1 MINRP
6 LNVIHI
12 ISFLPIG
19 GVENLLLATLP
30 LFDKNRFNIS
40 VCCTYRKGPIADR
53 LEEKGIPVHLCRVA
67 SRLHPIH
74 LWRLSRWLKE
84 NKADIVHT
92 HMYSSNISG
101 VIAARLAHIPVIISH
116 IHSTHEWKSWN
127 RILMERLVERFRT
140 GTIAVSQYVKNLY
153 LQKTG
158 LACENKIR
166 VLHNIARFSQK
177 SIGDKARLRRES
189 GLPPEGPVVG
199 TVARLVPLKGVDIF
213 IRAAAEVWGRRQDV
227 SFVIVGEGKERR
239 GLETMAEGLGLKRC
253 LFFAGERQ
261 NIADFYDLFN
271 IFVLSS
277 RSEGFGIVILEA
289 MHHDIPV
296 IATAVGGVPEIV
308 INDMTGILVPPESPQ
323 SLAEAIISLLDNPE
337 QGRRLVEEARKRLE
351 LFTVERYVETL
362 ENYYDELWERAM
374 RQG

>member
-6 LNVIHI
+6 LNVIRI

-19 GVENLLLATLP
+19 GVENTLLTTLP

-127 RILMERLVERFRT
+127 RILMERLVDRFRT
-140 GTIAVSQYVKNLY
+140 GAIAVSQYVKNLY

-177 SIGDKARLRRES
+177 SIGDKAHLRRES

-239 GLETMAEGLGLKRC
+239 RLETMAEGLGLKRC

-261 NIADFYDLFN
+261 NIADFYDLFD

-296 IATAVGGVPEIV
+296 IAAAVGGVPEIV
-308 INDMTGILVPPESPQ
+308 INDMTGILVPTESPQ

-337 QGRRLVEEARKRLE
+337 KGRRLVEEARKRLE

-362 ENYYDELWERAM
+362 ENYYEELWERAM
-374 RQG
+374 RR

>member
-1 MINRP
+1 MINRL

-189 GLPPEGPVVG
+189 GLPPECPVVG
-199 TVARLVPLKGVDIF
+199 TVARLVPIKGVDIF

>member
-6 LNVIHI
+6 LNVIRI

-19 GVENLLLATLP
+19 GVENTLLATLP

-53 LEEKGIPVHLCRVA
+53 LEEKGIPVHCCRVA

-101 VIAARLAHIPVIISH
+101 VIAARLAHIPVIINH

-127 RILMERLVERFRT
+127 RILMERLVDRFRI

-166 VLHNIARFSQK
+166 VLHNIARFSPK
-177 SIGDKARLRRES
+177 SIGDKARLRREP
-189 GLPPEGPVVG
+189 GFPPEGPVVG
-199 TVARLVPLKGVDIF
+199 TVARLVPIKGVDIF
-213 IRAAAEVWGRRQDV
+213 IRAAAEVCGRRKDV

-261 NIADFYDLFN
+261 NIADFYDLFD

-277 RSEGFGIVILEA
+277 RAEGFGIVILEA

-296 IATAVGGVPEIV
+296 IAAAVGGVPEIV
-308 INDMTGILVPPESPQ
+308 VNGVTGILVPPESPQ
-323 SLAEAIISLLDNPE
+323 SLAEAIISLLDNSE

-362 ENYYDELWERAM
+362 ESYYEELWERAM